1 MVQVTSHHVRAQC
14 IAHDSVHGQ
23 MQHWL
28 MLLLLGGFSLARQEV
43 QHQVPGDA
51 DHPIAPY
58 HVVSGHNQV
67 IAMGKVPGESF
78 KGHTGGCSKNLIL
91 EAAFSRLEQQEIICW
106 GLIISSL
113 LDFNDGT

>member
-1 MVQVTSHHVRAQC
+1 MMLKRFRSHPTMYMAF
-14 IAHDSVHGQ
+14 ALSVHGQ

-67 IAMGKVPGESF
+67 IAMGQISEEVKEGS
-78 KGHTGGCSKNLIL
+78 
-91 EAAFSRLEQQEIICW
+91 SRRTFVQR
-106 GLIISSL
+106 
-113 LDFNDGT
+113 T